1 MMTTR
6 KPSSGLGD
14 IFRDVGK
21 KISRSGGEREVK
33 GRKSFSIDKN
43 VINDLETLAW
53 YMEKSSSEVVEEAV
67 RVYIENNSNLLGKA
81 KDIKDAKQRNA

>member
-1 MMTTR
+1 MATR

-21 KISRSGGEREVK
+21 KINKPSAEKEVK

-43 VINDLETLAW
+43 VIDDLETLAW
-53 YMEKSSSEVVEEAV
+53 YIEKSSSEVVEEAI
-67 RVYIENNSNLLGKA
+67 RVYIADNKKLLEKA
-81 KDIKDAKQRNA
+81 KEIKEAKKRSI